1 MTRLKAE
8 QILLL
13 NLEQKI
19 PDHTLVYCLSEQ
31 AHSELKGMTGQDFG
45 YDVKAWKQW
54 FKDQKSKKKKQD

>member
-19 PDHTLVYCLSEQ
+19 PDDALVYCSRDL
-31 AHSELKGMTGQDFG
+31 AHRELKEMTGQDFG
-45 YDVKAWKQW
+45 YDVAAWKRW